1 MTLAMDH
8 THRYKKEYDP
18 STGDFYYFNEKTGE
32 TQWRKP
38 GEGSA
43 LLLKVKESPGQ
54 DDDLCPTRSVSP
66 EVNEEGG
73 GGRCGLLKAK
83 GSHGRDD
90 DACVPSRERSPSHL
104 GRNE

>member
-43 LLLKVKESPGQ
+43 LLLKVKEPPGQ
-54 DDDLCPTRSVSP
+54 DDDVCPTRSVSP

-73 GGRCGLLKAK
+73 GQMLAAQGK
-83 GSHGRDD
+83 GIPR
-90 DACVPSRERSPSHL
+90 SRRRRVCPIKGAFSFAPRKE
-104 GRNE
+104 

>member
-54 DDDLCPTRSVSP
+54 DDVGPTRSVSS

-73 GGRCGLLKAK
+73 GGRCWLLKAK
-83 GSHGRDD
+83 GSHGR
-90 DACVPSRERSPSHL
+90 SRRRRVCPIKGASPSHL